1 MLYKPAQIKP
11 IFRSFYLQDIHMTPE
26 RKMVD
31 IINEPL
37 MLCKFPAEI
46 SPFLMARC
54 DDDRKLT
61 ESVSYVF
68 RID

>member
-1 MLYKPAQIKP
+1 
-11 IFRSFYLQDIHMTPE
+11 MTPE

-54 DDDRKLT
+54 SDDRKLT
-61 ESVSYVF
+61 ESVSKGF
-68 RID
+68 F